1 VHVNHPAFSIIS
13 DDGEPCGV
21 LVLDGRV
28 PSRQRGHVK
37 QFSIRAVDMPWLLVW
52 LLSSPF
58 VPTICRYDDPTRF
71 QQCAPVS
78 AADLIQPGI
87 GRRPD
92 GRGRAWRLVHPPA
105 VIEKHG
111 SALSAQDRPHG
122 AWRGVEEQIG
132 GAAAHDLPGP
142 TEIVEYPVNV
152 VLIEPAAHKNHN
164 TSFQNGIYCTNIQH
178 TQEHQVKVWVQR
190 RLDGGAALDRPEQI
204 GEPDEP
210 LELVVLQVTDQGQR
224 RPTKVARLI
233 PSGQRRAIDEL
244 VMPRLFWFKG
254 GKFVLS
260 GVAQVR
266 QTHGVKGYSQS
277 WLCQL
282 ALPAV
287 VNGFKVV
294 PLYRYGEQI
303 ARRELTDRHVTTL
316 SGKLSVACIMDQA
329 LGRATVRADIGPQ
342 ASASAYGRGAL
353 LDANLEWMSTDGFE
367 LSGYEHVAPHAD
379 RPATTLQQGWLC
391 KPDWALAEQPEPA
404 RPYRAPRE
412 ER

>member
-1 VHVNHPAFSIIS
+1 
-13 DDGEPCGV
+13 
-21 LVLDGRV
+21 
-28 PSRQRGHVK
+28 
-37 QFSIRAVDMPWLLVW
+37 M
-52 LLSSPF
+52 
-58 VPTICRYDDPTRF
+58 
-71 QQCAPVS
+71 
-78 AADLIQPGI
+78 
-87 GRRPD
+87 
-92 GRGRAWRLVHPPA
+92 
-105 VIEKHG
+105 
-111 SALSAQDRPHG
+111 
-122 AWRGVEEQIG
+122 
-132 GAAAHDLPGP
+132 
-142 TEIVEYPVNV
+142 
-152 VLIEPAAHKNHN
+152 
-164 TSFQNGIYCTNIQH
+164 
-178 TQEHQVKVWVQR
+178 KVWVQR
-190 RLDGGAALDRPEQI
+190 RLDGGAAMDRPVQI

-266 QTHGVKGYSQS
+266 QTHGLKGYSQS
-277 WLCQL
+277 WLCRL

-303 ARRELTDRHVTTL
+303 ARRELTDRYVTTL
-316 SGKLSVACIMDQA
+316 SGKLSIACDLDQT
-329 LGRATVRADIGPQ
+329 LGRATVRANIGPP
-342 ASASAYGRGAL
+342 ASTSAYGRGVL

-367 LSGYEHVAPHAD
+367 LSGYEQVPAHAE
-379 RPATTLQQGWLC
+379 RPAYTLQQGWLC
-391 KPDWALAEQPEPA
+391 KPDWALAEVAAPA